1 MCVAQAMI
9 ETIPK
14 KITST
19 NIDMLLNRKKKNKK
33 TKKCLEKKKSVIN
46 MQRKDQ

>member
-19 NIDMLLNRKKKNKK
+19 NIDMLLNRKKK
-33 TKKCLEKKKSVIN
+33 KKKKE
-46 MQRKDQ
+46 MFRKEKVSN

>member
-19 NIDMLLNRKKKNKK
+19 NIDMLLNRKKTKK

>member
-19 NIDMLLNRKKKNKK
+19 NIDMLLNRKKKKK
-33 TKKCLEKKKSVIN
+33 TNKCLEKKKSVIN

>member
-19 NIDMLLNRKKKNKK
+19 NIDMLLNRKKK
-33 TKKCLEKKKSVIN
+33 KKKE
-46 MQRKDQ
+46 MFRKEKVSN

>member
-19 NIDMLLNRKKKNKK
+19 NIDMLLNRKKKKK
-33 TKKCLEKKKSVIN
+33 EMFRKEKVSN
-46 MQRKDQ
+46 